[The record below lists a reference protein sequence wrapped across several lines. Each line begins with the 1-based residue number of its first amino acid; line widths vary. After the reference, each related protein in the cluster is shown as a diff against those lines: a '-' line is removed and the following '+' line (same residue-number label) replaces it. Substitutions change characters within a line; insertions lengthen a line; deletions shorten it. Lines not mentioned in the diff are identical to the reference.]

1 MEILFEILKILADG
15 IAFISLLSTR
25 HLQKT
30 NTSGGAGFCSSTVGK
45 AYTPS
50 REKKSFV
57 KKLRVSKSEFL
68 NFFPESQSEFLN
80 FGCLLPR
87 QVVRNAPECNLRNYQ
102 TLDWA
107 EKNKKFQSLSRQSV
121 FLMIGPG
128 CIYIYTYVFFEFL
141 HAKPCRI
148 I

>member
-1 MEILFEILKILADG
+1 MILHGFASRNPKNTLKQL
-15 IAFISLLSTR
+15 
-25 HLQKT
+25 KT
-30 NTSGGAGFCSSTVGK
+30 
-45 AYTPS
+45 YTPN

-68 NFFPESQSEFLN
+68 NFFPESQSKFLN

-128 CIYIYTYVFFEFL
+128 CNAKNLKTKPRNKKSNFLIGRIVGYFF
-141 HAKPCRI
+141 
-148 I
+148 

>member
-1 MEILFEILKILADG
+1 MEYIRNV
-15 IAFISLLSTR
+15 LLI
-25 HLQKT
+25 
-30 NTSGGAGFCSSTVGK
+30 
-45 AYTPS
+45 YTPS

-121 FLMIGPG
+121 FLIIGPG
-128 CIYIYTYVFFEFL
+128 CIGPNTT
-141 HAKPCRI
+141 
-148 I
+148 